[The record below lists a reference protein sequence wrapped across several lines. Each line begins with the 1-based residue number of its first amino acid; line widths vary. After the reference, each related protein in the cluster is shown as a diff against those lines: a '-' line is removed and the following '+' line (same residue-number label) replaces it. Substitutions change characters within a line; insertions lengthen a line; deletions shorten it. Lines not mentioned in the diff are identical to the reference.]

1 MSDVLPEN
9 LDAQVAQQQEA
20 TQQLIAPL
28 VGVDVKD
35 GRVTVSLRNGA
46 EAWQAL
52 GALEIAATLIRNS
65 YQ

>member
-1 MSDVLPEN
+1 MSDVVN
-9 LDAQVAQQQEA
+9 NDLDAQVAEQQSA
-20 TQQLIAPL
+20 TQQAITPL
-28 VGVDVKD
+28 VGVDVKE

-52 GALEIAATLIRNS
+52 GALEIAASLIRNS